1 MENATVRHSLKK
13 QKHWKAKAACMV
25 GVGLLVVGGCGDAN
39 TNDNRGYTK
48 APLEKPAVLI
58 RPEGRSAMDSLG
70 TPILPR
76 DTVIPVRATATP
88 PAAQPKQ

>member
-1 MENATVRHSLKK
+1 MHHSAKK
-13 QKHWKAKAACMV
+13 RERRKEKARGAI
-25 GVGLLVVGGCGDAN
+25 GVGLLVVAGCGDAN

-48 APLEKPAVLI
+48 APLEKPAVMI
-58 RPEGRSAMDSLG
+58 RAEGRSAMDSLG

-76 DTVIPVRATATP
+76 DTVFPVPPAAAA